1 MSLSKMHQRW
11 HEEHGPPRRR
21 RGRPRSQAVERAIIE
36 GVLHLL
42 EEGVPLGELSIERV
56 ARTAG
61 VGKATIYRRW
71 PGKDALL
78 VDALRAI
85 EEPIPP
91 LPGTSVRDD
100 LVTLLDFLR
109 RLGLA
114 KCSSTLLRTVVAQ
127 FQRSP
132 ELWDR
137 YFETVVLA
145 RRNAVY
151 EVLRRGMR
159 NGDIRD
165 DLDLELLNDLFT
177 GPMLARTVL
186 RPEATLE
193 EGLAE
198 RIVDTVLAG
207 VRPPRG

>member
-1 MSLSKMHQRW
+1 MHQRW

>member
-1 MSLSKMHQRW
+1 
-11 HEEHGPPRRR
+11 
-21 RGRPRSQAVERAIIE
+21 
-36 GVLHLL
+36 
-42 EEGVPLGELSIERV
+42 
-56 ARTAG
+56 
-61 VGKATIYRRW
+61 
-71 PGKDALL
+71 
-78 VDALRAI
+78 
-85 EEPIPP
+85 
-91 LPGTSVRDD
+91 VRDD